1 MAQRAKRLGRMG
13 LPLGIGKRADFVRV
27 QGVGRRFKGRLVVLL
42 VDPRQG
48 PARVG
53 YTVSRRVGN
62 AVQRNKVRR
71 RLKEIVRL
79 HATQLRDGYAHVLI
93 AFPTAATVDYA
104 TLQAEVLCLLQRAG
118 VQASLPS
125 SCSP

>member
-1 MAQRAKRLGRMG
+1 M
-13 LPLGIGKRADFVRV
+13 PLGVGKRADFVRV
-27 QGVGRRFKGRLVVLL
+27 QTTGRRYKGRLVALL
-42 VDPRQG
+42 VGLRPG

-62 AVQRNKVRR
+62 AVKRNKVRR

-79 HATQLRDGYAHVLI
+79 HPAHLREGCSHVLI
-93 AFPTAATVDYA
+93 AFPTALTVDYA

-118 VQASLPS
+118 AQAASPS